1 MWQTGDK
8 KYNYKIKIKK
18 KRGVGL
24 KNEKQF
30 QKPPKHWD
38 NNQSTKKKKKK
49 TENWKQKTLK
59 KLKMKVIKN
68 SKRTKL

>member
-38 NNQSTKKKKKK
+38 NNQSTKKKK
-49 TENWKQKTLK
+49 TENWKKKTLK

>member
-49 TENWKQKTLK
+49 
-59 KLKMKVIKN
+59 KLKTKN
-68 SKRTKL
+68 P

>member
-49 TENWKQKTLK
+49 NWKLKT
-59 KLKMKVIKN
+59 KN
-68 SKRTKL
+68 P